1 MYVGRA
7 SNRWGKK
14 EPKGG
19 EGHLVLVPHE
29 GGWVGEESGPKRWR
43 PPAALFVPT
52 RQSSA
57 VATAAR
63 AAARKKKV
71 LDERERPGT
80 RMHACMHGG
89 SFLLSAFAPTRR
101 YHHIYVHTVVAYR
114 RLQFKQCRT
123 SSIRGHPSHVR
134 TYSIYWCAAAKRNTT
149 DAYHVD
155 ALMSARL
162 GCMVM
167 NSVGICRHSH

>member
-1 MYVGRA
+1 VYVGRA
-7 SNRWGKK
+7 SNRWRTHTSVHVVPLFVGKK

-43 PPAALFVPT
+43 PPAALFVPPT

-63 AAARKKKV
+63 AAAQKKKV

-80 RMHACMHGG
+80 RMHAWG

-101 YHHIYVHTVVAYR
+101 YHHIYVLTVVAYR

-134 TYSIYWCAAAKRNTT
+134 TYVQYILVCCCEKKHNRCISCGWS
-149 DAYHVD
+149 HV
-155 ALMSARL
+155 S
-162 GCMVM
+162 
-167 NSVGICRHSH
+167 

>member
-1 MYVGRA
+1 MSSRF
-7 SNRWGKK
+7 SSGKK
-14 EPKGG
+14 SRKEVWRPPLFLFPTR
-19 EGHLVLVPHE
+19 EDW
-29 GGWVGEESGPKRWR
+29 WVRTDEESGPKRWRWR
-43 PPAALFVPT
+43 PPAALFVPPT

-63 AAARKKKV
+63 AAAQKKKV

-80 RMHACMHGG
+80 RMHAWG

-101 YHHIYVHTVVAYR
+101 YHHIYVLTVVAYR

-134 TYSIYWCAAAKRNTT
+134 TYVQYILVCCCEKKHNRCISCGWS
-149 DAYHVD
+149 HV
-155 ALMSARL
+155 S
-162 GCMVM
+162 
-167 NSVGICRHSH
+167 

>member
-29 GGWVGEESGPKRWR
+29 GEDWWVRTDEESGPKRWR
-43 PPAALFVPT
+43 PPAALFVPPT

-63 AAARKKKV
+63 AAAQKKKKV

-80 RMHACMHGG
+80 RMHAWG

-101 YHHIYVHTVVAYR
+101 YHHIYVLTVVAYR

-134 TYSIYWCAAAKRNTT
+134 TYVQYILVCCCEKKHNRCISCGCS
-149 DAYHVD
+149 HV
-155 ALMSARL
+155 S
-162 GCMVM
+162 
-167 NSVGICRHSH
+167 